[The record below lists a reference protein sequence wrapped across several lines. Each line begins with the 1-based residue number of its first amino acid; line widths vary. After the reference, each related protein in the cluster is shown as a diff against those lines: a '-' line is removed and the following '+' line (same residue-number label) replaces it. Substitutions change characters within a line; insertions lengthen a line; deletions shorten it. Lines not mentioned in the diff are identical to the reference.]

1 MTSPSRHSTAAGGS
15 GGLFTYALR
24 CAGVVL
30 VILVLLPLYRQL
42 DAADGGLVLR
52 SILTYTELARTMLLY
67 GSLIVILVALVL
79 ARLLDPDKIE
89 KWCTSAGRRLVAIPS
104 ARFVWCLAL
113 LSAAVTLAFSH
124 FVLAGKPTLL
134 DAMVQMLQARFV
146 AAGHLGGPADRFT
159 EFWQLQNSLITPNG
173 WVSQYPPGHVFL
185 LALGFL
191 LRVPILVGP
200 ALVGVTVLFTA
211 LSAQRLLRDDP
222 AVARLGAIM
231 LALSPFFIGLAG
243 AYMNHVS
250 AAAAASVAVYCALRS
265 EDDERFRW
273 PLLTGAALGLAFS
286 IRPLAAIVAG
296 MTVLA
301 IWIVV
306 RGARRTE
313 IAGWGRLSIG
323 AVIGAV
329 PFLVAV
335 GAYNN
340 HFFGSPFRFGY
351 VAAQGPLTGLGFHR
365 DPYGHFYGPAEA
377 LAYTSSDLVTLSLY
391 LLETP
396 MPAVIVVGLFLMLR
410 RKLSAGEQLIAL
422 WALLPVI
429 ANVFYWH
436 HGIFMGPRMLNE
448 AAPGWALLTAI
459 GAVGLVRLTTRRQ
472 FGSLSPRAMLSVAFI
487 VAWAAGIFYLA
498 PSRLRSYGGAWMAS
512 SRIEPPHT
520 ATPSLIFVHG
530 AWSGRVV
537 MRLIANGLRLD
548 SLEIGIRQNTTCEFQ
563 EFANWYAAAKAGRI
577 TSRPDVDFD
586 PASRRRPVL
595 FLIAEEDAIRANP
608 GQPLSRDCVREIAS
622 DSAGIID
629 ISSFLWQTDLPEL
642 PGDGT
647 MIVRDMGPEA
657 NARLIAH
664 YPHRTPMFFY
674 RAEGEDKG
682 PQLVSYAEGLRR
694 LWR

>member
-1 MTSPSRHSTAAGGS
+1 
-15 GGLFTYALR
+15 
-24 CAGVVL
+24 
-30 VILVLLPLYRQL
+30 
-42 DAADGGLVLR
+42 
-52 SILTYTELARTMLLY
+52 
-67 GSLIVILVALVL
+67 
-79 ARLLDPDKIE
+79 
-89 KWCTSAGRRLVAIPS
+89 
-104 ARFVWCLAL
+104 
-113 LSAAVTLAFSH
+113 VTLAFSH
-124 FVLAGKPTLL
+124 FALAGNPTLI

-146 AAGHLGGPADRFT
+146 AAGHLSGPADRFT

-191 LRVPILVGP
+191 LHVPILVGP
-200 ALVGVTVLFTA
+200 VLVGVTVLFTA

-306 RGARRTE
+306 RDTRRTE
-313 IAGWGRLSIG
+313 IAGWVRLCMG
-323 AVIGAV
+323 AVIGAM
-329 PFLVAV
+329 PFLMAV

-340 HFFGSPFRFGY
+340 HFFGGPLRFGY
-351 VAAQGPLTGLGFHR
+351 VVAQGPLTGLGFHQ
-365 DPYGHFYGPAEA
+365 DPYGHYYGLAEA

-396 MPAVIVVGLFLMLR
+396 MPVVLVVGLFLMFR
-410 RKLSAGEQLIAL
+410 RKFSAGEQLIAL
-422 WALLPVI
+422 WALLPVV
-429 ANVFYWH
+429 ANMFYWH

-448 AAPGWALLTAI
+448 AAPAWALLTAI

-472 FGSLSPRAMLSVAFI
+472 FGSNSPRAFLTVAFI
-487 VAWAAGIFYLA
+487 IAWAAGIFYLA
-498 PSRLRSYGGAWMAS
+498 PARLRSYAGSWMAS
-512 SRIEPPHT
+512 IRIEPPHT
-520 ATPSLIFVHG
+520 AAPSLIFVHG

-563 EFANWYAAAKAGRI
+563 EFADWYAAAKAGRI
-577 TSRPDVDFD
+577 TPRPDIGFD
-586 PASRRRPVL
+586 RASRKRPAE
-595 FLIAEEDAIRANP
+595 FFIAERDAIRANP
-608 GQPLSRDCVREIAS
+608 GQPISRDCVREIAS

-629 ISSFLWQTDLPEL
+629 ISSFLWQTDLPGL

-664 YPHRTPMFFY
+664 YPQRTPMFFY
-674 RAEGEDKG
+674 RAEGGDKG
-682 PQLVSYAEGLRR
+682 PQLVSYAEGLSR